1 MHQAESATLCCDA
14 TIASSALGTSQRST
28 DAGYRRD
35 SLAAAGDRQPDD
47 ARRLLDA
54 IRQSLRSSPYRELQ
68 RLEISM
74 RDRIVVLTGSVRS
87 FYLKQVAQTAVL
99 RVPGVGRIR
108 NDLQV
113 AG

>member
-1 MHQAESATLCCDA
+1 
-14 TIASSALGTSQRST
+14 
-28 DAGYRRD
+28 
-35 SLAAAGDRQPDD
+35 
-47 ARRLLDA
+47 
-54 IRQSLRSSPYRELQ
+54 LQ